1 MPTKRRLPVLHRRR
15 LIKEPLTPHDWELV
29 YWAYLGFQKHVETI
43 VEAAKARAVAS
54 WYEAQYTES
63 TEGE

>member
-1 MPTKRRLPVLHRRR
+1 MKRRLPALHRRP
-15 LIKEPLTPHDWELV
+15 LSKEPLTSHDWELV
-29 YWAYLGFQKHVETI
+29 YWAYLGFQKHVEAI

-54 WYEAQYTES
+54 WYEAKYQES